1 MILEGLNLFAATT
14 GLKASPTKSNIYG
27 CGMTD
32 QELQRI
38 VDRSGFKV
46 GSLPF
51 RYLGVPISAKKL
63 SISDY
68 EKLIEKMTC
77 RIRTWSTR
85 NISFAGS

>member
-1 MILEGLNLFAATT
+1 MIEGLNLCTTTT

-38 VDRSGFKV
+38 VDSSNFKV
-46 GSLPF
+46 GTLPV

-63 SISDY
+63 SAADC
-68 EKLIEKMTC
+68 EKLIKKMTC
-77 RIRTWSTR
+77 RIRNWSTR
-85 NISFAGS
+85 NIFFVG